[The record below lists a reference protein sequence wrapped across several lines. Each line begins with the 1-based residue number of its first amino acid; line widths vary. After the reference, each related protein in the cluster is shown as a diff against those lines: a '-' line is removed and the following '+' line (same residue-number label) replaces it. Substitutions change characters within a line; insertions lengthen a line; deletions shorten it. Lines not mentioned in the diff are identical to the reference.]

1 MNMFGTGNREEDEL
15 LRLLRQGLITPEQLQ
30 DMSAGQ
36 QAARE
41 LRGSASDTL
50 TPMGSRRDG
59 AVRAAASLQPETTA
73 MAQAPAQRASTPME
87 SRSEGIKER
96 GLEDL
101 LKDRASTVAPMLD
114 QRSGGMKERGLE
126 DLLKGRASTATP
138 MLDERRETTLK
149 APGLQPETT
158 ATAKATVQPDL
169 QPMASR
175 SEDMEEPSLTGAVER
190 GLLPGEEGYVEPIRP
205 PSRMSQV
212 ADYLKENPDV
222 AAAGLQSIGS
232 LIANIGMARGQ
243 KKADEK
249 TQERTARANL
259 IGAITSGRARPQ
271 VQAETPDAGFL
282 GQLGSGLA
290 TAGKLGSDLIK
301 QRNVMDL
308 KEGELQRK
316 VAADAVRAA
325 RVAAQNKMTDAQ
337 IEDLIAR
344 QTLAMTAEE
353 RKRFEAE
360 FRKQYGID
368 SLELKR
374 EEQDRRFNLDVQ
386 KFENKVLGDEFLR
399 NLQREG
405 QDIEERNMALK
416 EAYFGLDEA
425 DKKQAWD
432 LAIKR
437 SNLDEKK
444 FVLDKE
450 LYEFKKEEAKFKRD
464 EAMSEASS
472 KARAELRGIINKDLN
487 GDILKRYVDSQ
498 NGLFPTYDGLNAAYS
513 NFVDDSN
520 AANMNAVFQMY
531 QRLFDPA
538 TVREGDLELQK
549 RGQGMVLD
557 IIASAERLDGG
568 GFVLAKEQIE
578 NMKDVSDQ
586 YIASAREKANERLGN
601 YIDNVILGEGATAT
615 QLRQADALRAYYA
628 PIFGD
633 PMTQGG
639 GTGGGRTG
647 TAGADFVG
655 ENYSDE

>member
-1 MNMFGTGNREEDEL
+1 MNMFGTGNPEEDEL
-15 LRLLRQGLITPEQLQ
+15 LRLLRQGLITPEQLEN
-30 DMSAGQ
+30 MSAGQ
-36 QAARE
+36 QAAQE
-41 LRGSASDTL
+41 LRGGVSDTL
-50 TPMGSRRDG
+50 IPMGSRRDTT
-59 AVRAAASLQPETTA
+59 VRAAASLQPETTA
-73 MAQAPAQRASTPME
+73 MAQAPAQRASTPMG
-87 SRSEGIKER
+87 SRSEGMKER
-96 GLEDL
+96 SLTDM
-101 LKDRASTVAPMLD
+101 LKDRASTA
-114 QRSGGMKERGLE
+114 
-126 DLLKGRASTATP
+126 AP
-138 MLDERRETTLK
+138 MLDERRETTLRR
-149 APGLQPETT
+149 PSLQPETT

-190 GLLPGEEGYVEPIRP
+190 GLLPGEKGYVEPIRP

-249 TQERTARANL
+249 TQQRTARANL

-301 QRNVMDL
+301 QRNIMDL

-337 IEDLIAR
+337 IEALIAENTR
-344 QTLAMTAEE
+344 DLDRLQADLYE
-353 RKRFEAE
+353 RE
-360 FRKQYGID
+360 FRRNLDTQK
-368 SLELKR
+368 LELQKA
-374 EEQDRRFNLDVQ
+374 EQDRRFELDME
-386 KFENKVLGDEFLR
+386 KFDNKVLGDEFLR

-405 QDIEERNMALK
+405 QDIEERKIALR

-437 SNLDEKK
+437 SELDEKK
-444 FVLDKE
+444 FGLDEK
-450 LYEFKKEEAKFKRD
+450 LYEIKKEDAKFKRD
-464 EAMSEASS
+464 EAMKEASS
-472 KARAELRGIINKDLN
+472 KARAELRTIIRRDLN

-513 NFVDDSN
+513 NFIDNSN

-538 TVREGDLELQK
+538 TVREGDLELQR
-549 RGQGMVLD
+549 RGQGIILD
-557 IIASAERLDGG
+557 ITASAERLDGG

-578 NMKDVSDQ
+578 NMKDVADQ
-586 YIASAREKANERLGN
+586 YIASARKEANRRLN
-601 YIDNVILGEGATAT
+601 SYIDNESVLDR
-615 QLRQADALRAYYA
+615 QQADALRAYYA

-639 GTGGGRTG
+639 ETGGGRTG
-647 TAGADFVG
+647 TAGADFVS
-655 ENYSDE
+655 ENYSGE

>member
-1 MNMFGTGNREEDEL
+1 MNMFSTGNPEEDEL
-15 LRLLRQGLITPEQLQ
+15 LKLLRQGLITPEQLE

-36 QAARE
+36 QAAQE
-41 LRGSASDTL
+41 LRGGVSDTL
-50 TPMGSRRDG
+50 IPMGSRRD
-59 AVRAAASLQPETTA
+59 ATVRAAASLQPETTA
-73 MAQAPAQRASTPME
+73 MAQAPAQRASTPMA
-87 SRSEGIKER
+87 SRSEG
-96 GLEDL
+96 
-101 LKDRASTVAPMLD
+101 
-114 QRSGGMKERGLE
+114 MKERSLT
-126 DLLKGRASTATP
+126 DMLKDRASTATP
-138 MLDERRETTLK
+138 MLDEQRETTLRR
-149 APGLQPETT
+149 PSLQPETT

-169 QPMASR
+169 KPMASR

-249 TQERTARANL
+249 TQQRTARANL

-353 RKRFEAE
+353 RKQFEAE

-374 EEQDRRFNLDVQ
+374 VEQDRRFELDKE
-386 KFENKVLGDEFLR
+386 KFDNKVLGDEFLR

-405 QDIEERNMALK
+405 QDIEERKIALK
-416 EAYFGLDEA
+416 EAYFALDEA

-437 SNLDEKK
+437 FGLDEKK
-444 FVLDKE
+444 FGLDEK
-450 LYEFKKEEAKFKRD
+450 LYEIKKEDAERRRD
-464 EAMSEASS
+464 EAMREASVA
-472 KARAELRGIINKDLN
+472 ARRELRAIIKGDLN

-498 NGLFPTYDGLNAAYS
+498 NGLFPTIDGLNAAYS
-513 NFVDDSN
+513 NFIDDAN

-538 TVREGDLELQK
+538 TVREGDLELQR

-557 IIASAERLDGG
+557 ITASAERLGGG

-578 NMKDVSDQ
+578 NMKDVADQ
-586 YIASAREKANERLGN
+586 YIASARKEANRRLDT

-639 GTGGGRTG
+639 ETGGGRTG
-647 TAGADFVG
+647 TAGADFVS
-655 ENYSDE
+655 ENYSGE

>member
-1 MNMFGTGNREEDEL
+1 MNMFGSTGKLEEDEL
-15 LRLLRQGLITPEQLQ
+15 ARRLRL
-30 DMSAGQ
+30 A
-36 QAARE
+36 E
-41 LRGSASDTL
+41 LRKKNLLSLGMGGLLRETATGLTNEELRDQRDDFVDLSGMDVTIDDAPFPSPELESALAAQAIEKEAPSSRKDSTADNMRSTTSRP
-50 TPMGSRRDG
+50 TPMGSKPIGVSDPRSQE
-59 AVRAAASLQPETTA
+59 AAKEPTPIVAESEQVVSAPVVSE
-73 MAQAPAQRASTPME
+73 PAQS
-87 SRSEGIKER
+87 
-96 GLEDL
+96 D
-101 LKDRASTVAPMLD
+101 
-114 QRSGGMKERGLE
+114 
-126 DLLKGRASTATP
+126 
-138 MLDERRETTLK
+138 
-149 APGLQPETT
+149 PG
-158 ATAKATVQPDL
+158 V
-169 QPMASR
+169 
-175 SEDMEEPSLTGAVER
+175 
-190 GLLPGEEGYVEPIRP
+190 
-205 PSRMSQV
+205 MSQV

-316 VAADAVRAA
+316 IAADAIRAA

-353 RKRFEAE
+353 RKQFEAE

-374 EEQDRRFNLDVQ
+374 VEQDRRFDLDVE
-386 KFENKVLGDEFLR
+386 KFNNKVLGDEFLR

-405 QDIEERNMALK
+405 QDIDERNMALK

-437 SNLDEKK
+437 FGLDEKK

-450 LYEFKKEEAKFKRD
+450 LYEFKKEEAKRKRD
-464 EAMSEASS
+464 EAMREASV
-472 KARAELRGIINKDLN
+472 KERAELRKIIKGDLN

-498 NGLFPTYDGLNAAYS
+498 NGLFPTIDGLNAAYS
-513 NFVDDSN
+513 NFIDDAN

-538 TVREGDLELQK
+538 TVREGDLELQR

-557 IIASAERLDGG
+557 ITASAERLGGG

-578 NMKDVSDQ
+578 NMKDVADQ
-586 YIASAREKANERLGN
+586 YIASARKKANERLDN
-601 YIDNVILGEGATAT
+601 YIDTVILGEGATAT

-633 PMTQGG
+633 PMTQGE

-647 TAGADFVG
+647 TAGAEFVS
-655 ENYSDE
+655 ENYSGE

>member
-1 MNMFGTGNREEDEL
+1 MNMFSTGNREEDEL
-15 LRLLRQGLITPEQLQ
+15 LRLLRQGLITPEQLE

-41 LRGSASDTL
+41 LRSGASDSL
-50 TPMGSRRDG
+50 SPMGSRRDD
-59 AVRAAASLQPETTA
+59 AVRAAAGLQPETTA
-73 MAQAPAQRASTPME
+73 MAQAPAQRASTPMA
-87 SRSEGIKER
+87 SRSEGMMER

-101 LKDRASTVAPMLD
+101 LKGRASTAAPMLD
-114 QRSGGMKERGLE
+114 QRREGMEERGLE

-138 MLDERRETTLK
+138 MLDERRETMLRR
-149 APGLQPETT
+149 PSLQPETT
-158 ATAKATVQPDL
+158 ATAKASVQPDL
-169 QPMASR
+169 KPMSSR

-249 TQERTARANL
+249 TQQRTARANL

-271 VQAETPDAGFL
+271 VQAETPSAGFL

-353 RKRFEAE
+353 RKQFEAE
-360 FRKQYGID
+360 FRRKLDLQKME
-368 SLELKR
+368 LE
-374 EEQDRRFNLDVQ
+374 QQ
-386 KFENKVLGDEFLR
+386 KFEESIKQWDDKNKARAFD
-399 NLQREG
+399 Q
-405 QDIEERNMALK
+405 ALK
-416 EAYFGLDEA
+416 TRAADLAESYFDLSKEDKARAWKMQA
-425 DKKQAWD
+425 DKLDIQLEELGLKKD
-432 LAIKR
+432 YYGLA
-437 SNLDEKK
+437 EE
-444 FVLDKE
+444 E
-450 LYEFKKEEAKFKRD
+450 LEFKKEEAQRKIDQQIK
-464 EAMSEASS
+464 EM
-472 KARAELRGIINKDLN
+472 RAAQRRRTMELVDNLDAKQLN
-487 GDILKRYVDSQ
+487 RFVDSQ
-498 NGLFPTYDGLNAAYS
+498 NGLFPTYNGLNAAY
-513 NFVDDSN
+513 NDFLDDANS
-520 AANMNAVFQMY
+520 ANMVAVFQMY

-538 TVREGDLELQK
+538 TVREGDLRIQEE
-549 RGQGMVLD
+549 GQGLYLRLK
-557 IIASAERLDGG
+557 SQYERALGSG
-568 GFVLAKEQIE
+568 SVLATDLIDQ
-578 NMKDVSDQ
+578 MKDVADR
-586 YIASAREKANERLGN
+586 YIRSAREDANSRLDV
-601 YIDNVILGEGATAT
+601 YINQFVAGEGATEDE
-615 QLRQADALRAYYA
+615 LRQADALRAYYGS
-628 PIFGD
+628 IFGD